1 MRYQTKEAC
10 SRIAILYLPLVAE
23 MVVESVRL
31 SLLQFNNVD
40 RKELLAMLM
49 SLMGDMTSRILRDC
63 IRQLCQ
69 PNSVCGTNYVR
80 TSPKTSSPG
89 DRDKEKD
96 REASPLPVMR
106 LLLLLHLSLDTFEY
120 PETVRKDRADTDAD
134 NHLSVY
140 KQVACP
146 SVVTMS
152 PEILPMDYIETQS
165 ATSEVVKRNSG
176 RMSSIQLKTRSVSG
190 DRDNSASAGALLDRF
205 APTLFLDLV
214 LIRTIFF
221 TFLLIILIIL
231 SLFSF
236 IFIFSFFFFF
246 SSSFFFFSLFFSLLF
261 PFLSSFLFYRLNCFE
276 RLEEK

>member
-1 MRYQTKEAC
+1 MNSCSTNSSALIRFVTINILRYDMRYQTKEAC

-49 SLMGDMTSRILRDC
+49 SLLGDMTSRILRDC

-69 PNSVCGTNYVR
+69 PNSVCVNHYVT
-80 TSPKTSSPG
+80 TSPKASSPR
-89 DRDKEKD
+89 DRDRDRDREKD
-96 REASPLPVMR
+96 REASPLPIMR

-120 PETVRKDRADTDAD
+120 PETVRKDRADTDAE
-134 NHLSVY
+134 NHLSIY

-190 DRDNSASAGALLDRF
+190 DRDNSASAGALLDRY
-205 APTLFLDLV
+205 ALTLICILFLWV
-214 LIRTIFF
+214 RHF
-221 TFLLIILIIL
+221 
-231 SLFSF
+231 
-236 IFIFSFFFFF
+236 
-246 SSSFFFFSLFFSLLF
+246 
-261 PFLSSFLFYRLNCFE
+261 
-276 RLEEK
+276 

>member
-1 MRYQTKEAC
+1 
-10 SRIAILYLPLVAE
+10 
-23 MVVESVRL
+23 
-31 SLLQFNNVD
+31 
-40 RKELLAMLM
+40 MLM

>member
-1 MRYQTKEAC
+1 
-10 SRIAILYLPLVAE
+10 

-49 SLMGDMTSRILRDC
+49 SLLGDMTSRILRDC

-69 PNSVCGTNYVR
+69 PNSVCVTHYVT
-80 TSPKTSSPG
+80 TSPKANSPR
-89 DRDKEKD
+89 DRDRDREKD
-96 REASPLPVMR
+96 REASPLPIMR

-176 RMSSIQLKTRSVSG
+176 RMSSMQLKTRSVSG
-190 DRDNSASAGALLDRF
+190 DRDNSASAGALLDRY
-205 APTLFLDLV
+205 ALTP
-214 LIRTIFF
+214 
-221 TFLLIILIIL
+221 LIIL
-231 SLFSF
+231 SHILKDDGTEKP
-236 IFIFSFFFFF
+236 
-246 SSSFFFFSLFFSLLF
+246 LLHE
-261 PFLSSFLFYRLNCFE
+261 S
-276 RLEEK
+276 